1 MKKILIPFF
10 IVLSINSLGKV
21 IPVVEV
27 GKNVTVNTLAKIE
40 QARATLESIQQTK
53 NQIIQLKN
61 DALNLNKWSAL
72 VLNET
77 LGITQQDI
85 QNVLAIKRQSEA
97 LLNDARNLQK
107 NWKSDMRIDYTKLD
121 VNQIA
126 KMNEKDKRIYEVLR
140 GQKES
145 FDERFKDDLDEAKKR
160 QEKIARMVETFKN
173 QNNAIQG
180 NLEAMQLT
188 NTILANL
195 YDSMKQVDNTLVEQ
209 EKTRK
214 LEEDIKAEREK
225 RFEITQIKE
234 EYERRARNKA
244 RINSARYQEYVL

>member
-10 IVLSINSLGKV
+10 IVLSINSLGKAV
-21 IPVVEV
+21 PVVEV

-85 QNVLAIKRQSEA
+85 QNVLAIKKESEA

-126 KMNEKDKRIYEVLR
+126 KMSEKDKRIYEVLR

-145 FDERFKDDLDEAKKR
+145 FDKRFQGDLDEAKKR

-195 YDSMKQVDNTLVEQ
+195 YDSIKQVDNTLVEQ

-225 RFEITQIKE
+225 RFEIMQIKE

>member
-121 VNQIA
+121 PNQLA
-126 KMNEKDKRIYEVLR
+126 TGGDELLRELEAFKSRYSRNGFDKKMESLK
-140 GQKES
+140 KEQ
-145 FDERFKDDLDEAKKR
+145 EDLARNVKK
-160 QEKIARMVETFKN
+160 FN
-173 QNNAIQG
+173 SQNSAVQG
-180 NLEAMQLT
+180 NVQAMQLT
-188 NTILANL
+188 NEILSSL
-195 YDSMKQVDNTLVEQ
+195 YSSVKSVNDTLREQ
-209 EKTRK
+209 EDVRQRQEVVKEQLKRNV
-214 LEEDIKAEREK
+214 EEMNAK
-225 RFEITQIKE
+225 F

>member
-10 IVLSINSLGKV
+10 IVLSINSLGKAV
-21 IPVVEV
+21 PVVEV
-27 GKNVTVNTLAKIE
+27 GKNVVVNSLAKIE
-40 QARATLESIQQTK
+40 QARATVESIQQTK

-97 LLNDARNLQK
+97 LLNDARNLEK

-126 KMNEKDKRIYEVLR
+126 KMQEEDRRIIETILSEKDDIKETYKKKL
-140 GQKES
+140 KES
-145 FDERFKDDLDEAKKR
+145 EMKAK
-160 QEKIARMVETFKN
+160 EIAKAIEIFN
-173 QNNAIQG
+173 SQNNAVQG
-180 NLEAMQLT
+180 NLQAMQLT

-195 YDSMKQVDNTLVEQ
+195 YGSIKQVDETLKKQELDRKTLETLKEEEQ
-209 EKTRK
+209 KK
-214 LEEDIKAEREK
+214 I
-225 RFEITQIKE
+225 EITQIKE

>member
-40 QARATLESIQQTK
+40 QARATVESIQQTK

-72 VLNET
+72 ILNET

-126 KMNEKDKRIYEVLR
+126 KMTEKDKRIYEILR

-145 FDERFKDDLDEAKKR
+145 FDERFKGDLDEAKKK

-195 YDSMKQVDNTLVEQ
+195 YDSIKQVDNTLVEQ

-214 LEEDIKAEREK
+214 LEEDIKAEEKK

>member
-40 QARATLESIQQTK
+40 QARATVESIQQTK

-72 VLNET
+72 ILNET

-121 VNQIA
+121 INQIG
-126 KMNEKDKRIYEVLR
+126 KMQEEDRRIIETILSEKDDI
-140 GQKES
+140 KETYKKKLEES
-145 FDERFKDDLDEAKKR
+145 EKKAK
-160 QEKIARMVETFKN
+160 EIAKAIETFN
-173 QNNAIQG
+173 SQNNAVQG
-180 NLEAMQLT
+180 NLQAMQLT

-195 YDSMKQVDNTLVEQ
+195 YGSIKQVDETLKKQELDRKTLETLKEEEQ
-209 EKTRK
+209 KK
-214 LEEDIKAEREK
+214 I
-225 RFEITQIKE
+225 EIMQIKE
-234 EYERRARNKA
+234 EYERKARNKA